1 MQYDIKPLKEIC
13 DYEQTALSLC
23 NDNLQQQTKFWHLNS
38 HKKVSAC
45 LYIPTRNDYIVSQ
58 NIGISKVTGSLCAER
73 ATIATA
79 VSKYPDLSMEELTDL
94 FIIGIKNPLLPCGV
108 CCEWLHKINPCMNL
122 YTVKGDDLVR
132 ISLKD
137 YYGDE
142 SILEKCDD

>member
-1 MQYDIKPLKEIC
+1 MPCDVKSLEKIC

-23 NDNLQQQTKFWHLNS
+23 NDNLRKQTKLWHLNS
-38 HKKVSAC
+38 CKKVAAC

-73 ATIATA
+73 AAIAA
-79 VSKYPDLSMEELTDL
+79 AISKYPDLSMEELTDL
-94 FIIGIKNPLLPCGV
+94 FIIGTQNPLLPCGV

-122 YTVKGDDLVR
+122 YTIKGNELVK
-132 ISLKD
+132 INLKD

-142 SILEKCDD
+142 SILEECDD